1 MFIYFS
7 LHRILRALLIVVL
20 LQLQRDVGE
29 AVCAASVGVARFQSV
44 LLYMALS

>member
-7 LHRILRALLIVVL
+7 LHCILRVLLIVVL

-44 LLYMALS
+44 LLCMALG